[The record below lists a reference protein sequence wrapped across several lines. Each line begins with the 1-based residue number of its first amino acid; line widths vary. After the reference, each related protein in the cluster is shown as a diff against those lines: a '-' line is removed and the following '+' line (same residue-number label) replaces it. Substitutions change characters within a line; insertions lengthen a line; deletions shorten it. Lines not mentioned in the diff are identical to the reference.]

1 MRPEVLTTG
10 QRQAVAELSRIERAS
25 NNRLA
30 VNFDSDRIDNYGR
43 LLIDIELD
51 CSNVMVTDG
60 GAELQEREI
69 VTLCIPGGFPF
80 QKPGALLHNPRLAAQ
95 PHVQWRRHLCLYE
108 ADADWDASDGM
119 MGFINRLA
127 GWFMGAARRT
137 LGMPG
142 EPADPPVTYPVH
154 DAGCVVIEPDLP
166 EECAA
171 AWTGGSS
178 WFGAAVLYRQN
189 DFRVNILGWESLDG
203 RDPQHTKAFE
213 DSLSTFRKSFGRP
226 LFAAPV
232 IVLPNAMTFEFP
244 HSLGELASALAQQH
258 NIRPTQFV
266 EAIGRIA
273 GINHSRATQ
282 AGAGAGQARAGSSG
296 SPRAARGPAASGLYV
311 FVGTPLQ
318 GTAGSAELQ
327 IYLAAW
333 WLADR
338 DANLLLRALPLV
350 PDPAGTPG
358 GFGELPADVRT
369 QLSEIPLGWA
379 RVYERR
385 PQIVERR
392 DSRSPAGWLHQD
404 DGRVVLIIGCGAL
417 GAPIAEQCLRGG
429 ARKLILVDNK
439 RVTPGVLIRQPYEDR
454 DIGRPKAEALAHRL
468 RYAGFRSEI
477 EARAADAMD
486 IITADEAL
494 AGIDLIIDA
503 SASPA
508 VAEAIELRRWASG
521 SPWPPVLT
529 MGIGH
534 HAERGFAV
542 LALPAGTGAGVD
554 LIRKLALD
562 SHSKPELRDV
572 ADDLFP
578 HEPRTVSFVPDPG
591 SSAATFRGS
600 AAEVEALAS
609 FLFAGALGDLRA
621 AEETPGRAA
630 MSARVVRLANAA
642 GRDGADGIAELTW
655 APDIVVNDPG
665 EPGYQIRITETALTA
680 MRDQALL
687 TRDGEARGMEVGG
700 VLFGQIDTAAR
711 VAWVTSVTAPAEDS
725 RQSPA
730 GSSPGMEGV
739 RDLGDVLGASSA
751 SRLRV
756 VGIWQTRPG
765 GAVAP
770 GETDQDAMHDPAQ
783 PTDAMP
789 ARSLLVIIGGTLWQW
804 RGWLDGVEPPQI
816 SARLITRDPHADSAG
831 PAGAA

>member
-10 QRQAVAELSRIERAS
+10 QRQAIAELSRIERAS

-30 VNFDSDRIDNYGR
+30 VNFNSYRIDNYGR

-51 CSNVMVTDG
+51 CSNVMVADG
-60 GAELQEREI
+60 GADLQERES

-80 QKPGALLHNPRLAAQ
+80 QRPGALLHNPRLATQ
-95 PHVQWRRHLCLYE
+95 PYVQWRRHLCLYE

-142 EPADPPVTYPVH
+142 EPVDPPVTYPVH

-166 EECAA
+166 EECAE
-171 AWTGGSS
+171 AWANGSS

-189 DFRVNILGWESLDG
+189 DFRINILGWESLDG
-203 RDPQHTKAFE
+203 RDPQHTRAFE
-213 DSLSTFRKSFGRP
+213 DSLSTFQKSFGRS

-273 GINHSRATQ
+273 GINHSRATR
-282 AGAGAGQARAGSSG
+282 AGAGAGQAWAASSG
-296 SPRAARGPAASGLYV
+296 SPRAAHGTAPSGLYV
-311 FVGTPLQ
+311 FVGTPLRD
-318 GTAGSAELQ
+318 TAGSAERQ

-338 DANLLLRALPLV
+338 DANLLLRALPSL
-350 PDPAGTPG
+350 PDPAGTTG
-358 GFGELPADVRT
+358 VFGELPADVRT
-369 QLSEIPLGWA
+369 QLSEMPLGWA

-392 DSRSPAGWLHQD
+392 DSGSPAGWLHQD

-454 DIGRPKAEALAHRL
+454 DIGRPKAQALAHRL
-468 RYAGFRSEI
+468 GYAGFRSEI

-486 IITADEAL
+486 IITADGAL
-494 AGIDLIIDA
+494 TGIDLIIDT

-508 VAEAIELRRWASG
+508 VAETIELRRWTSS

-529 MGIGH
+529 MRIGH
-534 HAERGFAV
+534 LAERGFAV
-542 LALPAGTGAGVD
+542 LALPAATGAGVD
-554 LIRKLALD
+554 LIRKLALA
-562 SHSKPELRDV
+562 SHSEPELHDV
-572 ADDLFP
+572 ADDFFP
-578 HEPRTVSFVPDPG
+578 REPRVPDPG

-609 FLFAGALGDLRA
+609 FLFAGALGDLSAA
-621 AEETPGRAA
+621 AEAPGESA
-630 MSARVVRLANAA
+630 MSARVVRLANTA
-642 GRDGADGIAELTW
+642 GQDSADAIAELTW

-665 EPGYQIRITETALTA
+665 EPGYQIRISETALTA
-680 MRDQALL
+680 MRDQARL
-687 TRDGEARGMEVGG
+687 TRDSEARGMEADG

-711 VAWVTSVTAPAEDS
+711 VAWVTSATGPTEDS
-725 RQSPA
+725 RQSAA
-730 GSSPGMEGV
+730 GFSPGMEGV

-751 SRLRV
+751 SRLRL
-756 VGIWQTRPG
+756 VGIWHTHPG
-765 GAVAP
+765 GAVAQ
-770 GETDQDAMHDPAQ
+770 GETDQDAMHDPTQ

-804 RGWLDGVEPPQI
+804 RNWLDGHGPPQI
-816 SARLITRDPHADSAG
+816 SARLITRDPRADSAG

>member
-10 QRQAVAELSRIERAS
+10 QRQAVAELGRIERAS

-30 VNFDSDRIDNYGR
+30 VNFNSYRIDNYGR

-51 CSNVMVTDG
+51 CSNVMVADG

-80 QKPGALLHNPRLAAQ
+80 QKPGALLYNPRLATQ

-108 ADADWDASDGM
+108 SDADWAASEGM
-119 MGFINRLA
+119 MGFVNRLA
-127 GWFMGAARRT
+127 SWFIHAASRT
-137 LGMPG
+137 LGVPG
-142 EPADPPVTYPVH
+142 EPVDPPVTYPVR

-171 AWTGGSS
+171 AGASSSS

-203 RDPQHTKAFE
+203 RDPQHTRAFE
-213 DSLSTFRKSFGRP
+213 NSLSTFRKSFGRP

-244 HSLGELASALAQQH
+244 HSLGELVSALAQQH
-258 NIRPTQFV
+258 NITPTQFV
-266 EAIGRIA
+266 DAIGRVA
-273 GINHSRATQ
+273 QINHSRPT
-282 AGAGAGQARAGSSG
+282 QARAGGQARPASSG
-296 SPRAARGPAASGLYV
+296 SPVAAHGTAASGLYV
-311 FVGTPLQ
+311 FVGSPMR
-318 GTAGSAELQ
+318 GTAETAERQ
-327 IYLAAW
+327 IHLAAW
-333 WLADR
+333 RLADR
-338 DANLLLRALPLV
+338 DANQLLHALPLL
-350 PDPAGTPG
+350 PGPAGATG
-358 GFGELPADVRT
+358 GFGELPAEVRI
-369 QLSEIPLGWA
+369 LLGEIPLGWA
-379 RVYERR
+379 SVYERR

-404 DGRVVLIIGCGAL
+404 EGRVVLIIGCGAL

-454 DIGRPKAEALAHRL
+454 DIGRPKAEALANRL

-486 IITADEAL
+486 VITADGAL
-494 AGIDLIIDA
+494 DGIDLIIDA

-508 VAEAIELRRWASG
+508 VAGMIELRRWTSG

-534 HAERGFAV
+534 LAERGFAV
-542 LALPAGTGAGVD
+542 LALPAATGAGVD
-554 LIRKLALD
+554 LIRRLALD
-562 SHSKPELRDV
+562 SQSDPELRDV

-578 HEPRTVSFVPDPG
+578 GEPRTVSFVPDPG

-609 FLFAGALGDLRA
+609 YLFAGALGDLIA
-621 AEETPGRAA
+621 ADVSGGAA
-630 MSARVVRLANAA
+630 MSARVVRLASAA
-642 GRDGADGIAELTW
+642 GRDRATGIAELIWT
-655 APDIVVNDPG
+655 PDTVINDPG
-665 EPGYQIRITETALTA
+665 EPGYQVRITDTALAA
-680 MRDQALL
+680 MRDQTRL
-687 TRDGEARGMEVGG
+687 TRDGEARGMEAGG
-700 VLFGQIDTAAR
+700 SLFGQIDTAAR
-711 VAWVTSVTAPAEDS
+711 VAWVTSATGPAENS
-725 RQSPA
+725 HQSPD
-730 GSSPGMEGV
+730 GSSPGPEGA

-751 SRLRV
+751 GRLRR
-756 VGIWQTRPG
+756 VGTWHTHPG
-765 GAVAP
+765 GAVTPSEHDQHPGPDPTYPAEAVAP
-770 GETDQDAMHDPAQ
+770 
-783 PTDAMP
+783 
-789 ARSLLVIIGGTLWQW
+789 RSLLVIIGGTLWQW
-804 RGWLDGVEPPQI
+804 RSWLDGDGPPQI
-816 SARLITRDPHADSAG
+816 SARLIDQDPPADSAG